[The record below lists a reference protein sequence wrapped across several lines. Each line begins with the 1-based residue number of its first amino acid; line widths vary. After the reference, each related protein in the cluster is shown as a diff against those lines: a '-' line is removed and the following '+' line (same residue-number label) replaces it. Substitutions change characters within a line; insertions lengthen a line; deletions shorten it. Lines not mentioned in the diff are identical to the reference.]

1 MRKSTHSDTRTALM
15 QSAERL
21 FAEKGIGTVSVKEI
35 TRAAGARNLSAVH
48 YHFGSVEALI
58 KEVFIERFQRI
69 ERDRLVRLA
78 KVDTSAGENRLFDLL
93 HAAQAPFLETCLD
106 EDGRRYVRFCLQLA
120 SDPRFDMAQ
129 IIAEA
134 EAVSIL
140 TLRGLVVDCLK
151 HLPAEVLSTRL
162 RQGFKISLMQA
173 VEYAD
178 RVEDGSAAP
187 IDEAIREASQTLAGY
202 LSAPA
207 P

>member
-1 MRKSTHSDTRTALM
+1 
-15 QSAERL
+15 
-21 FAEKGIGTVSVKEI
+21 
-35 TRAAGARNLSAVH
+35 
-48 YHFGSVEALI
+48 
-58 KEVFIERFQRI
+58 
-69 ERDRLVRLA
+69 
-78 KVDTSAGENRLFDLL
+78 
-93 HAAQAPFLETCLD
+93 
-106 EDGRRYVRFCLQLA
+106 
-120 SDPRFDMAQ
+120 MAQ

-140 TLRGLVVDCLK
+140 TLRGLVVGCLK
-151 HLPAEVLSTRL
+151 HLSAEVLSTRL

>member
-1 MRKSTHSDTRTALM
+1 MRKSTRSDTRTALM

-35 TRAAGARNLSAVH
+35 TRAAGAKNLSAVH

-58 KEVFIERFQRI
+58 KEVFIERYQRI

-78 KVDTSAGENRLFDLL
+78 KVDASASDDRLLDLL
-93 HAAQAPFLETCLD
+93 QAAQAPFLETCLD
-106 EDGRRYVRFCLQLA
+106 EDGRRYVHFCLQLT
-120 SDPRFDMAQ
+120 SDPRFDVAQ
-129 IIAEA
+129 IVAEA

-140 TLRGLVVDCLK
+140 TLRGLLVDCLK
-151 HLPAEVLSTRL
+151 HLPAEILSARL

-173 VEYAD
+173 AEYAD

-187 IDEAIREASQTLAGY
+187 IEQAIKEAAQTLAGY
-202 LSAPA
+202 LSAPG